1 MTLFMKKILV
11 ILFFLISSG
20 CLFSQSS
27 STDWTYIHNLTIQ
40 GIDYLYNMEFDKAE
54 NKFKEIKNDVPN
66 DPRGYF
72 FNAIQYYFLYSIER
86 KREYFDKFFEQS
98 EKVISICE
106 KLIDQNEN
114 DYTSKFY
121 LAGIYGYRGLLYQI
135 DNSILKAVWDGKKG
149 FSLLK
154 QIVKEKPDMYDAY
167 LGTGLFDYLLSKIPK
182 SYSWVLSVLGYGGD
196 LENGIKELKT
206 AEEKGTYT
214 KQEAR
219 FYLSQFLFFENR
231 NDEAFYYIKKLIKEY
246 PENSLFLISYANMES
261 RIDKPE
267 FAIEPCKKAIEINKR
282 KKIESGDDL
291 AYIVLA
297 NAQFILND
305 FKSASDNY
313 EVYLQK
319 VSKQNFSFLRN
330 YNFIRMGLAH
340 DFSGK
345 RDKAIAA
352 YKCAKNVDKDKNP
365 SDALIYARSNYF
377 INHPP
382 GECYKQ
388 ITTAANYLNRKKDEE
403 ALREYLSAL
412 NCNFLNEDEKI
423 SCFYNAGKLYLKN
436 NRLNEA
442 QKYFEYALNTK
453 PFIDKSLLP
462 YTLFKL
468 GTIYAQKKDYV
479 HAKESFN
486 KARNYEDYYFE
497 NDLRDSI
504 KVETKKID

>member
-1 MTLFMKKILV
+1 MTLFMKKIFL
-11 ILFFLISSG
+11 ILLFFINRE
-20 CLFSQSS
+20 LFSQSPT
-27 STDWTYIHNLTIQ
+27 TDWAYVHNLTVQ
-40 GIDYLYNMEFDKAE
+40 GINYLYNMELEKSGD
-54 NKFKEIKNDVPN
+54 KFKEIKNIVPN

-121 LAGIYGYRGLLYQI
+121 LAGIYGYRGLLYQT

-182 SYSWVLSVLGYGGD
+182 SYSWVLSVLGYSGD
-196 LENGIKELKT
+196 LENGINELKI

-231 NDEAFYYIKKLIKEY
+231 FDEAFYYIKKLMKEY

-267 FAIEPCKKAIEINKR
+267 FAIEPCKKAIETNKR

-305 FKSASDNY
+305 FKAASDNY
-313 EVYLQK
+313 EIYLKK
-319 VSKQNFSFLRN
+319 VNKQNFSILRN

-352 YKCAKNVDKDKNP
+352 YKCAKKVNSDKSP
-365 SDALIYARSNYF
+365 SDALIYERSNYF

-382 GECYKQ
+382 SECYKKVT
-388 ITTAANYLNRKKDEE
+388 IANNYLNRKKDDD
-403 ALREYLSAL
+403 ALLEYLSAL
-412 NCNFLNEDEKI
+412 NCNSLSEDGKI
-423 SCFYNAGKLYLKN
+423 SCYYNAAKIYLKKN
-436 NRLNEA
+436 QITEA
-442 QKYFEYALNTK
+442 QKYFEYALNTN
-453 PFIDKSLLP
+453 PIIDKSLIP
-462 YTLFKL
+462 YSLFKI
-468 GTIYAQKKDYV
+468 GTIYSQKKDYYK
-479 HAKESFN
+479 AKEYFT
-486 KARNYEDYYFE
+486 KAREYEDYLFE
-497 NDLRDSI
+497 DELRESI
-504 KVETKKID
+504 KIEMKKID